1 MYFTLSSIRSLTW
14 IIKYRYC
21 TVELR
26 YKQNKTILKSEFFFY
41 CVLVLLP
48 FVASFEHVEVGKV
61 VRYLG
66 LLFLA
71 GLVGCWEGMEG

>member
-1 MYFTLSSIRSLTW
+1 
-14 IIKYRYC
+14 
-21 TVELR
+21 
-26 YKQNKTILKSEFFFY
+26 
-41 CVLVLLP
+41 VLVLLP